1 MWPFTDLNRGSG
13 DVCSQWQSR
22 PSTMD
27 PPTSE
32 FDPKRT
38 SAPTSGDARPQRSR
52 WRLCSRLRVV
62 GRGDSDAL
70 GKSDKFHLA
79 LPAW

>member
-32 FDPKRT
+32 FDPNVW
-38 SAPTSGDARPQRSR
+38 SGRA
-52 WRLCSRLRVV
+52 
-62 GRGDSDAL
+62 
-70 GKSDKFHLA
+70 
-79 LPAW
+79 

>member
-27 PPTSE
+27 P
-32 FDPKRT
+32 RT
-38 SAPTSGDARPQRSR
+38 SGFDGLADIDKVPILSA
-52 WRLCSRLRVV
+52 LA
-62 GRGDSDAL
+62 DSVFVTDLTYPSLAFGQVANTLLTFDL
-70 GKSDKFHLA
+70 GL
-79 LPAW
+79 